1 MGFGIGQPTE
11 RELTLL
17 WNVRLFESLIPFAE
31 LFEEP
36 GHGRSNDNRNHRGP
50 VAQMVEQG
58 FCKPQ
63 VAGSIPGQ
71 DLQIKKKNSKPEFD
85 WRVVV
90 ANAKGGLRC
99 PQLARNRP

>member
-1 MGFGIGQPTE
+1 MAVGQPTE
-11 RELTLL
+11 RELMCLDRI
-17 WNVRLFESLIPFAE
+17 RLFEGLIPFTE

-36 GHGRSNDNRNHRGP
+36 DDDRPNDNQQGL

-58 FCKPQ
+58 ICNPQ

-71 DLQIKKKNSKPEFD
+71 GLQIKKKSTKPEYD

-90 ANAKGGLRC
+90 ANAKRV
-99 PQLARNRP
+99 

>member
-36 GHGRSNDNRNHRGP
+36 MRRKPWEIIGP
-50 VAQMVEQG
+50 KNFEKELKRRCGNSAPPV
-58 FCKPQ
+58 
-63 VAGSIPGQ
+63 
-71 DLQIKKKNSKPEFD
+71 KKKPDKPEFD

-90 ANAKGGLRC
+90 ASAKGGLRC